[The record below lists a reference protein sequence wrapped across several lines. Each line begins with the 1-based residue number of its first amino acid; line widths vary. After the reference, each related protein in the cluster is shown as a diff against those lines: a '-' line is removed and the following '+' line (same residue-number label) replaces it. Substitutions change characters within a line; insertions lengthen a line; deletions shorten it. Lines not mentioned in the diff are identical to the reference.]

1 MHFFKNKN
9 INIQNLYNKIVILTR
24 KNFFYKDFGLNDT
37 FSNRIYLTFFHFS
50 FILIVLK
57 EKENKKEINQNM
69 FDFFMQQIELNMRE
83 IGYGDVT
90 VNKNMKKLINLFY
103 EILINCKKWY
113 FNDLL
118 KKDEFLLKFFTKKP
132 SQKIN
137 VEKTIDYFDKFAF
150 FIKDIPLNLLSKGVF
165 EFEYKT

>member
-1 MHFFKNKN
+1 
-9 INIQNLYNKIVILTR
+9 LYNKIVILTR
-24 KNFFYKDFGLNDT
+24 KNFFYKEIGLNDT

-57 EKENKKEINQNM
+57 EKENKKEINQDM
-69 FDFFMQQIELNMRE
+69 FDFFMQQIEANMRE

-90 VNKNMKKLINLFY
+90 VNKNMKNLINLFY

-113 FNDLL
+113 FSDSLQ
-118 KKDEFLLKFFTKKP
+118 KDEFILKFFVKEP
-132 SQKIN
+132 NQKIN
-137 VEKTIDYFDKFAF
+137 VEKIVDYFDKFAF

>member
-24 KNFFYKDFGLNDT
+24 KNFFYKEIGLNDT

-57 EKENKKEINQNM
+57 EKENKKEINQDM
-69 FDFFMQQIELNMRE
+69 FDFFMQQIEANMRE

-90 VNKNMKKLINLFY
+90 VNKNMKNLINLFY
-103 EILINCKKWY
+103 EILINCKKWH
-113 FNDLL
+113 FSNSLQ
-118 KKDEFLLKFFTKKP
+118 KDEFILKFFVKEP
-132 SQKIN
+132 NQKIN
-137 VEKTIDYFDKFAF
+137 VEKIVDYFDKFAF

>member
-1 MHFFKNKN
+1 
-9 INIQNLYNKIVILTR
+9 
-24 KNFFYKDFGLNDT
+24 
-37 FSNRIYLTFFHFS
+37 
-50 FILIVLK
+50 
-57 EKENKKEINQNM
+57 M

-118 KKDEFLLKFFTKKP
+118 KKDEFLLKFFTKKH